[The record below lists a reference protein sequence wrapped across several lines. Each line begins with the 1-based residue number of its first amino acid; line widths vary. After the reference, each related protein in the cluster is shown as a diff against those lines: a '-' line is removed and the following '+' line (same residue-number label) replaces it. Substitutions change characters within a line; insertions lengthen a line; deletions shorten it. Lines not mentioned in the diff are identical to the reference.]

1 MQGIL
6 CIRPGHGIPD
16 QENAG
21 NKLQVLSREWLRVGQ
36 HFQVDRQE
44 QIEEPIRSAIMNQV
58 HAWDLEP
65 TPENIAALGQVVK
78 DLETVHD
85 PLTSNVQRLQ
95 AQSVRFSRQMV
106 D

>member
-1 MQGIL
+1 
-6 CIRPGHGIPD
+6 
-16 QENAG
+16 
-21 NKLQVLSREWLRVGQ
+21 
-36 HFQVDRQE
+36 
-44 QIEEPIRSAIMNQV
+44 MNQV